1 VIILDTNVLS
11 EAMRQA
17 PSPIVTKWL
26 DAQTIESM
34 CTTAVTI
41 AELTAGID
49 VLTAGKKRSALLEK
63 FTVLRTT
70 LKPRILPLD
79 EAAGLMFGQVIA
91 KAKKSGFSIGFAD
104 AQIAAIALA
113 TGFAVATRDTAPFE
127 AVEVKVLNPWGL
139 V

>member
-26 DAQTIESM
+26 DTQTIESM

-41 AELTAGID
+41 AELAAGID
-49 VLTAGKKRSALLEK
+49 MLPAGKKRTTLLEK
-63 FTVLRTT
+63 FTALRTA

-79 EAAGLMFGQVIA
+79 EAAGLKFGQVIA
-91 KAKKSGFSIGFAD
+91 KAKKAGYGIGIAD
-104 AQIAAIALA
+104 AQIAAIALT
-113 TGFAVATRDTAPFE
+113 TGYTVATRDTAPFE
-127 AVEVKVLNPWGL
+127 AVGVKVLNPWGL

>member
-11 EAMRQA
+11 EAMRQT
-17 PSPIVTKWL
+17 PNPLVTQWL

-41 AELTAGID
+41 AELAAGID
-49 VLTAGKKRSALLEK
+49 LLPAGKKRTALLDK
-63 FTVLRTT
+63 FTALRDTLRT
-70 LKPRILPLD
+70 RILPFD
-79 EAAGLMFGQVIA
+79 ETAGLMFGQIIA
-91 KAKKSGFSIGFAD
+91 KAKKAGYGIGIAD
-104 AQIAAIALA
+104 TQIAAVALA

-127 AVEVKVLNPWGL
+127 VVGVKIVNPW

>member
-17 PSPIVTKWL
+17 PSPTVTNWL

-41 AELTAGID
+41 AELAAGID
-49 VLTAGKKRSALLEK
+49 LLPAGKKRTALLDK
-63 FTVLRTT
+63 FTALRDTFKT
-70 LKPRILPLD
+70 RILPFD
-79 EAAGLMFGQVIA
+79 ETAGLMFGQVIA
-91 KAKKSGFSIGFAD
+91 KAKKSGYGIGIAD
-104 AQIAAIALA
+104 AQIAAIALT
-113 TGFAVATRDTAPFE
+113 TGFAVASRDTAPFE
-127 AVEVKVLNPWGL
+127 VVGVKVLNPW